1 MQNQLIQMMMGQ
13 LKNKNPQ
20 MFALINQANQNN
32 ANPMD
37 LFKQITSNYTP
48 EQMQSLF
55 ARAEQ
60 FGIPKEVLEKIQ
72 NDK

>member
-1 MQNQLIQMMMGQ
+1 
-13 LKNKNPQ
+13 
-20 MFALINQANQNN
+20 MFALINQASQNN

-48 EQMQSLF
+48 EQMQGLF
-55 ARAEQ
+55 SRAEQ
-60 FGIPKEVLEKIQ
+60 FGVPKDVLEKLQ